1 MIDLY
6 GRRTYT
12 EDELCDIILV
22 DPDAVAGKTVYVDHD
37 MDIEKFRLLDLDLAL
52 EYLDNLDLSLEEF
65 DQQNQQCWFMPDS
78 YQQLDIAAYV
88 LSLCEN
94 QDALQRAGQE
104 LLIYAERNL
113 LDLLKYLKY
122 LVDVMRTHDIIWGVG
137 RGSSVAS
144 YVLYLLGIHKV
155 NSLYYDLDITEF
167 LR

>member
-52 EYLDNLDLSLEEF
+52 EYLDNLDFSLEEF